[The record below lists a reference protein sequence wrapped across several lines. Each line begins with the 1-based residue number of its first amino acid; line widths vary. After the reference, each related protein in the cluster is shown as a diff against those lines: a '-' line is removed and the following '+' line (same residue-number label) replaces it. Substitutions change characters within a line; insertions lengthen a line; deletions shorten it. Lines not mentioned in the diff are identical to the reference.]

1 MCIERDDD
9 MNALSRMKLSRQLA
23 LGYGVVILLMVLM
36 AGLTFRQLLKVQAD
50 SHVLL
55 SEQAERLALA
65 QEWRENILVN
75 SQRALAIGVTA
86 DERLAAFFKDVVT
99 ATTVRT
105 SEIQKRYVEMETSPE
120 GRQLQDRL
128 GEARKRYLAER
139 DAVMKAQGDADARL
153 AAGEKFRDVTNAYI
167 AEATEMVK
175 FQQARSASLGQQIDA
190 ELVTARNTLWGV
202 TAVCALLAAALGWS
216 QARSIRA
223 PLARLQDA
231 ARSIAQGDLSR
242 EVPTM
247 AGDSEAA
254 QLMHDVAQMQA
265 ALRQLVSQARQ
276 ATDSIEV
283 ASREVAAGNTDLS
296 ARTEQA
302 ASSLEE
308 SASSM
313 EELTGTVKHTAEAA
327 QTANR
332 LADGAEAV
340 AQQGGA
346 VMQQVVA
353 TMDGIHQASQK
364 IADIIGVIDGIAFQT
379 NILAL
384 NAAVEAAR
392 AGEQGRGFAV
402 VAGEVR
408 TLAQRSAQAAKEIKG
423 LIGDSVAKVEAGSAL
438 AANAGKTMGD
448 IVGQVQRV
456 TDLIAEISAA
466 SAEQSQGID
475 QIGDAVTQLDQVTQ
489 QNAALVEQSAA
500 AAESLKQQAAKM
512 SEAVAVFRLG

>member
-1 MCIERDDD
+1 
-9 MNALSRMKLSRQLA
+9 
-23 LGYGVVILLMVLM
+23 
-36 AGLTFRQLLKVQAD
+36 
-50 SHVLL
+50 
-55 SEQAERLALA
+55 
-65 QEWRENILVN
+65 
-75 SQRALAIGVTA
+75 
-86 DERLAAFFKDVVT
+86 
-99 ATTVRT
+99 
-105 SEIQKRYVEMETSPE
+105 
-120 GRQLQDRL
+120 
-128 GEARKRYLAER
+128 
-139 DAVMKAQGDADARL
+139 
-153 AAGEKFRDVTNAYI
+153 VTNAYI

-202 TAVCALLAAALGWS
+202 TAVCAAGRGPGLEPGA
-216 QARSIRA
+216 QHPA

-379 NILAL
+379 NILA
-384 NAAVEAAR
+384 
-392 AGEQGRGFAV
+392 
-402 VAGEVR
+402 
-408 TLAQRSAQAAKEIKG
+408 
-423 LIGDSVAKVEAGSAL
+423 
-438 AANAGKTMGD
+438 
-448 IVGQVQRV
+448 
-456 TDLIAEISAA
+456 
-466 SAEQSQGID
+466 
-475 QIGDAVTQLDQVTQ
+475 
-489 QNAALVEQSAA
+489 
-500 AAESLKQQAAKM
+500 
-512 SEAVAVFRLG
+512 